1 MNEELLKFLRLATTN
16 LTKLLSEAEQLA
28 EMQKRFHGGELLKL
42 DLTLGETTI
51 STSVLTANGQALFA
65 DELFKTLLVEQK
77 AKIAMTVCDL
87 QTFLEGENKE

>member
-1 MNEELLKFLRLATTN
+1 MNEELLEGLRLANNN
-16 LTKLLSEAEQLA
+16 LTKLLSKAEQLA

-51 STSVLTANGQALFA
+51 STSVLTANGKALFA
-65 DELFKTLLVEQK
+65 DELFKTLLIEQK